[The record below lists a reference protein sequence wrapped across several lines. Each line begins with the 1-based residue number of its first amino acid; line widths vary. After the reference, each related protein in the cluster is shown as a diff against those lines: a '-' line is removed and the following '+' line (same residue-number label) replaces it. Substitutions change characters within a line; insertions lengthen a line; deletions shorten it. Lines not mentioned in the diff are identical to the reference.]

1 MSPFF
6 FGKWEDSIMSRRQL
20 LAAFKGEEKRKVSRP
35 SPQPFNEG
43 KKVREKDLSMKGET
57 SFL

>member
-1 MSPFF
+1 
-6 FGKWEDSIMSRRQL
+6 MSRRQL

-43 KKVREKDLSMKGET
+43 KKVREKDLSMKAET